1 MQAEEQALL
10 ANEVGERAR
19 VGNQVLLQNQS
30 SIQQLHDTQ
39 TGISSKQESFAN
51 LNFVP

>member
-30 SIQQLHDTQ
+30 SIQQLHDIQ